1 MRTRGTTWWRR
12 RFRLRNPGA
21 ARTAPGLRQT
31 FWVEAAI
38 RRARVAGEERLVVVV
53 RDIAERKHA
62 EEERACIEAQLH
74 QAQKMES
81 VGQLAAGVAQDFNN
95 LLTVING
102 SDPAHLGHDHVA
114 DHGAEL

>member
-1 MRTRGTTWWRR
+1 LIFEW
-12 RFRLRNPGA
+12 L
-21 ARTAPGLRQT
+21 ARHRDGQT